1 MMGSLKSSIEILRQ
15 RVRSNLDVL
24 HQNEKKIKE
33 ILKEPVSKQRSEKLN
48 NRFNANKE
56 ILKEN
61 NDALLLQKDIILFI
75 ENYFNES
82 NSFSLTIQTSE
93 QKTNNVISKNKIIE
107 LKKEDYLDLTIN
119 GALSFDENHPYYKD
133 ENFFNDLLNYYSEI
147 EDYETCNK
155 LTKLF

>member
-1 MMGSLKSSIEILRQ
+1 MGSLKSSIEILRQ